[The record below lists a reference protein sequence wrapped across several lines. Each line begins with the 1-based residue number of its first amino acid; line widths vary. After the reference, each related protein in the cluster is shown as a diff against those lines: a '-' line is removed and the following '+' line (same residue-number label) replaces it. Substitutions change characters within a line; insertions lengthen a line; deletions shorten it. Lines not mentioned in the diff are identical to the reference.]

1 MKKLLLL
8 SVSLP
13 SLVIADLSFAQ
24 QAVEDDTVTVV
35 GSRVKGRTAL
45 DSNVPVDVIQAAEL
59 QNTPSLN
66 MKDAIAAV
74 SPSYVVNRNAIGD
87 GNSLIRTSSLR
98 GLNNGEILT
107 LLNGKRMHRNAVIHT
122 AGWQSADV
130 GSLSVNSLKSISILR
145 DGAAAQYGADAVAGV
160 IDLTLDDSMGI
171 SGEAMFSQY
180 YEGDGFAYNLASK
193 VGISLADR
201 GFLTVTAQY
210 GATDAT
216 DRATFHKLAQ
226 ENVDQYARQT
236 AGTLTGTAANFDGMF
251 QNPKDDTGT
260 LDPQTIAPFGVN
272 EETHFTVTWNSVME
286 ISENAEI
293 YTFGNFGRKHH
304 KEPFNYRAGLPIGY
318 SMAGVGGN
326 SGASRQVTYTYNDY
340 KYLYGAQKANQYSY
354 LLKTVDGT
362 YNAST
367 GLSGT
372 KNTANITTAN
382 KTGAFS
388 GHFTH
393 PNGYNPWF
401 EMDSQDLGVYA
412 GVRGTLDNGLE
423 WDISGSVGQN
433 RVDNT
438 ISDTHNP
445 SLGGAKLTSGA
456 VDYANIQTAFY
467 IGSQVNTERSISA
480 DFNYTVDTDAVD
492 NLNVAF
498 GAQYRTEQYYNVVG
512 EKNSWFT
519 GPAAGP
525 SLATFAASSAGI
537 AAGLNTARGD
547 GGRGANVGSDGFGG
561 FSPDT
566 FFDASRSNYAVYV
579 DVDADV
585 NEDFNIAIAG
595 RYEDFTDFG
604 DTFSW
609 KVATR
614 YQVIEDVLAIRGAA
628 STGFH
633 APTVAQIN
641 NTQVRTGFRAD
652 GSQTQTGTFTP
663 TSVPGT
669 TFGIKAVT
677 PELAKNLSMGFIMT
691 PSDNTNITIDLF
703 QVKLT
708 NALATT
714 PTFNKTDYP
723 TQFAALA
730 ASGFQ
735 GAATLTGVNFPTNQG
750 SRRSRGIEIVASQ
763 NIDMENS
770 SLKLVAAFAHV
781 KIKMLKHSLSDRSLF
796 NNENE
801 TAPFRGSFTANW
813 SNNDKI
819 NVMARARWI
828 STRERNAGLNAAGV
842 FIGSSKKLAD
852 YRIDKQPGRMFF
864 DVALSYDVNE
874 QFAVTVGANNVLNT
888 YPKAQPGVV
897 ETSQKRGRQYFSDG
911 MDWQGGQYYAR
922 IKAAF

>member
-24 QAVEDDTVTVV
+24 QAAEDDTVTVV

-45 DSNVPVDVIQAAEL
+45 DSNVPVDVIQATEL

-160 IDLTLDDSMGI
+160 IDLTLDDSEGI
-171 SGEAMFSQY
+171 SGEALFSQY

-193 VGISLADR
+193 VGVSLADR

-216 DRATFHKLAQ
+216 DRATYHKLAK
-226 ENVDQYARQT
+226 ENVDQYAHQT
-236 AGTLTGTAANFDGMF
+236 AGTLSGTAAAFDGMF
-251 QNPKDDTGT
+251 QDPKELNPD
-260 LDPQTIAPFGVN
+260 TIAPFGVN

-286 ISENAEI
+286 INENMEI

-318 SMAGVGGN
+318 SMPGVGGN

-340 KYLYGAQKANQYSY
+340 KYLYGEQKANQYSY
-354 LLKTVDGT
+354 LLKTI
-362 YNAST
+362 NST
-367 GLSGT
+367 ETGGMSGAP
-372 KNTANITTAN
+372 NTANITTAN

-401 EMDSQDLGVYA
+401 EMDSQDLGVYG

-433 RVDNT
+433 RVDNN

-445 SLGGAKLTSGA
+445 SLGGAKLSDGT
-456 VDYANIQTAFY
+456 VDYANVQTAFY

-525 SLATFAASSAGI
+525 SLATFAASAAGI
-537 AAGLNTARGD
+537 AAGLDVAKGD

-566 FFDASRSNYAVYV
+566 FFDASRSNYAVYL

-609 KVATR
+609 KIASR
-614 YQVIEDVLAIRGAA
+614 YQVIPDTLAVRGAV

-652 GSQTQTGTFTP
+652 GSQTQTGTFTAD
-663 TSVPGT
+663 SVPGT
-669 TFGIKAVT
+669 TFGIKNIK
-677 PELAKNLSMGFIMT
+677 PELAKNMSLGFIMT
-691 PSDNTNITIDLF
+691 PSSNTNVTVDLF
-703 QVKLT
+703 QIKLQD
-708 NALATT
+708 ALATT
-714 PTFNKTDYP
+714 PTYDVGDYP
-723 TQFAALA
+723 NEFAALA

-750 SRRSRGIEIVASQ
+750 SRRTRGIEIVASQ
-763 NIDMENS
+763 NIDLENS
-770 SLKLVAAFAHV
+770 SLRLVAAFAHV
-781 KIKMLKHSLSDRSLF
+781 KVKMLKHSLSDRSLF

-801 TAPFRGSFTANW
+801 TAPFRGSLTANW

-828 STRERNAGLNAAGV
+828 STREQNNGLNASGV
-842 FIGSSKKLAD
+842 YIGSSQPAAS
-852 YRIDKQPGRMFF
+852 YRIDKQPGRIFF
-864 DVALSYDVNE
+864 DLAVSYDVNE
-874 QFAVTVGANNVLNT
+874 QFAVTLGANNMLNT
-888 YPKAQPGVV
+888 YPKAQPEQV
-897 ETSQKRGRQYFSDG
+897 ETSQKRGRQYYSDG

-922 IKAAF
+922 LKAAF